1 MPFAAGCPYRL
12 RAPLARSREATVG
25 NMFKRGF
32 RFLLFLVLFLGPAF
46 WLLGPLSWSSSWS
59 GFLACSAA
67 VMASAADHLP
77 RLGRLGELPQ
87 RSLRMQLDPVSVL
100 GSSLQNRRFALGPT
114 PLRLYKPSAGSAAPD
129 SVLPP
134 APNSL
139 LFVGTIF
146 VVGCLWACA
155 SNMLVLFGCCS
166 RNRAAALASVVPSP
180 SEGAPSGPPQRDAFT
195 EVLDAL

>member
-1 MPFAAGCPYRL
+1 MAFAGGGNIRL
-12 RAPLARSREATVG
+12 RAGGHVAG
-25 NMFKRGF
+25 G
-32 RFLLFLVLFLGPAF
+32 FLLLILSLY
-46 WLLGPLSWSSSWS
+46 LLGGPPD
-59 GFLACSAA
+59 CSAA
-67 VMASAADHLP
+67 VVASAADHLP

-114 PLRLYKPSAGSAAPD
+114 PLRLYKPSAESAAPD

-134 APNSL
+134 APTSL
-139 LFVGTIF
+139 LFVGMIF

-180 SEGAPSGPPQRDAFT
+180 SEGAPSGQPQQEAFT
-195 EVLDAL
+195 EVPDALKF